1 MAIHRKIL
9 RWVEDELSE
18 GTIRLG
24 QDLPDDAHIARAIG
38 VGRTRTREALK
49 VLEDMELL
57 QLYSGRGK
65 EIIPHLHEEPA
76 VAAAAPLSLH
86 MAASLNPTRDIVQSR
101 ILLES
106 WAISQI
112 DPEEADFSELDEAL
126 DDMYDTQ
133 GISEF
138 LDAMLTVHHRLTRLG
153 GNELI
158 SGLLAAIRQPT
169 REALFEVVGRVPL
182 WSSTRDRLCAE
193 HRAIAEAVRHGD
205 VSTARRLISEQL
217 QDLYAEA
224 QIDLDADALDIDQ
237 LPGVEEEE
245 LFEPLMDEELEEL
258 PDIPP
263 AAPEIS
269 LSFGSSRPAVS
280 ESVEAE
286 GAAPESIGVE
296 ELTESEIP
304 AAVQS
309 ESVPATLDLA
319 ASADSLDS
327 SESVEPAS
335 VPDTEEP
342 ESTIENND
350 SLKVVSA
357 PESYGIHGVNTP
369 ASTGLSG
376 VSQQAPAPAVPSAP
390 VVPAAPVSA
399 PIQQVPAPA
408 VSAQQTPQPANTLSA
423 VEQPVVREREDVL
436 RASTSGVGNSA
447 RRRSGQI
454 SSPVRAT
461 IITPINR
468 TGGGATLRA
477 PQPSARSG
485 RIVDAPSS
493 RLGAAVDTGD
503 RLVAVRA
510 EDRVQAPARPS
521 TLPSAAQA
529 PAAEQPAVDTLRAPV
544 QSPETPAPAPVAPE
558 SQESV
563 APAAEESVSL
573 RSRLSRFLGVTD
585 YQPGSGQ
592 NSDEAPK
599 S

>member
-24 QDLPDDAHIARAIG
+24 QDLPDDAHIARSIG

-86 MAASLNPTRDIVQSR
+86 MAASLNPTRDIVQAR

-112 DPEEADFSELDEAL
+112 DPDEADFSELDEAL

-205 VSTARRLISEQL
+205 SSTARRLIAEQL

-224 QIDLDADALDIDQ
+224 QIDLDADALDFEQ
-237 LPGVEEEE
+237 LPGVEEDE
-245 LFEPLMDEELEEL
+245 LFEPLVDEELEEL

-280 ESVEAE
+280 EPSEPEIAEPAVEVSGSVENDSLPEAE
-286 GAAPESIGVE
+286 TVSDQSDSAPVAVE
-296 ELTESEIP
+296 
-304 AAVQS
+304 
-309 ESVPATLDLA
+309 
-319 ASADSLDS
+319 SADSVADS
-327 SESVEPAS
+327 NASESAPGAEK
-335 VPDTEEP
+335 TE
-342 ESTIENND
+342 SAIENND
-350 SLKVVSA
+350 SLHSVSS

-369 ASTGLSG
+369 AASGLSA
-376 VSQQAPAPAVPSAP
+376 VSQQAPVQ
-390 VVPAAPVSA
+390 AAPVSPA
-399 PIQQVPAPA
+399 QPAPVPPA
-408 VSAQQTPQPANTLSA
+408 QLNQPLQAQPAQQLPKTLPPA
-423 VEQPVVREREDVL
+423 EQPVVRERDDVL

-493 RLGAAVDTGD
+493 RLGSAVDAGD
-503 RLVAVRA
+503 RLVAVRP
-510 EDRVQAPARPS
+510 EDRLQAPARSVPQ
-521 TLPSAAQA
+521 PAPPQPAADTIKA
-529 PAAEQPAVDTLRAPV
+529 PAQNSPAPVSEPVVPAEQPA
-544 QSPETPAPAPVAPE
+544 PAPAPE
-558 SQESV
+558 SQD
-563 APAAEESVSL
+563 ATAQAAEESVSL